1 MSWRIA
7 IHGGAK
13 EIAPGQEAD
22 NLDGLRE
29 AVEAGRAVLAT
40 GGHAPDA
47 CEAAVRVLERLP
59 VFNAGRGSDPNRR
72 GEIEMCAALMDGA
85 TLDIGG
91 VMAIQGVCHPISVAR
106 ALLRERWILLAG
118 TPAFDFARRIG
129 AELCRTE
136 DLRMV
141 DPAEAQSE
149 SHDTVGAVAM
159 DVSGNV
165 AAATSTGG
173 LSAQLAG
180 RIGDSPMPGCGYYAE
195 NGVGAIALSG
205 HGEEIARQRLA
216 SRIFDRLAPDPNL
229 AISAALDRVGSIGGE
244 AGAIVLD
251 AGGSFHWAHN
261 SPHFAVAS
269 IGDGEDSPSLW
280 LRKPVQ

>member
-1 MSWRIA
+1 MSWRLA
-7 IHGGAK
+7 VHGGAK

-22 NLDGLRE
+22 NLAGLRD

-40 GGHAPDA
+40 GGRAPDA

-118 TPAFDFARRIG
+118 RPALDFAQRIG
-129 AELCRTE
+129 AELCGTE

-141 DPAEAQSE
+141 DPAEARGE
-149 SHDTVGAVAM
+149 GHDTVGAVAI
-159 DVSGNV
+159 DAHGDLAV
-165 AAATSTGG
+165 ATSTGG

-195 NGVGAIALSG
+195 NGVGAVALSG
-205 HGEEIARQRLA
+205 HGEEIARLRLA
-216 SRIFDRLAPDPNL
+216 SRIIDRLSIDPDQ
-229 AISAALDRVGSIGGE
+229 AISAALQRMAAIGGD
-244 AGAIVLD
+244 AGAIALD
-251 AGGSFHWAHN
+251 PEGGFHWAHN
-261 SPHFAVAS
+261 SPHFAVATV
-269 IGDGEDSPSLW
+269 GDGADSPSLW
-280 LRKPVQ
+280 LRKPE